1 MKGSVS
7 KYDIY
12 HLQVNNLI
20 YSEREEHIV
29 RMMNRDN

>member
-20 YSEREEHIV
+20 YSECKKKYSFE
-29 RMMNRDN
+29 